1 MPVTKMAR
9 SRPRADLQRAAAFLV
24 HPIELILVPIDLE
37 SSGGV
42 PTKPLFF
49 DPGPSCP
56 AMARQIQKL
65 PFLRGFAIFVQI
77 KVLYNADLIT
87 ESAYTRQ

>member
-9 SRPRADLQRAAAFLV
+9 SRPRADLQRSAAFLV
-24 HPIELILVPIDLE
+24 CPIELILVPIDLE

-42 PTKPLFF
+42 PPKALFF

-56 AMARQIQKL
+56 AVARQTQKL

>member
-1 MPVTKMAR
+1 MAR
-9 SRPRADLQRAAAFLV
+9 SRPRDDLQRAAAFLV
-24 HPIELILVPIDLE
+24 CPIELILVPIDLD

-42 PTKPLFF
+42 PSKPLFF
-49 DPGPSCP
+49 DSGPSCP
-56 AMARQIQKL
+56 AVARQTQKL

-77 KVLYNADLIT
+77 KVLHNADLIT